1 MLKYSSL
8 SNTPDLV
15 VQGLKNRK
23 DFLRVQGK
31 GKRFKSKHL
40 ILLSHPQTLE
50 YPRVGI
56 TLSRRVGNA
65 VMRNKIRRRLR
76 EIIRLNKNLFSSL
89 YDYVIIVSPK
99 SARSNYKT
107 LETELCHL
115 LKKTDKTFC
124 ESS

>member
-1 MLKYSSL
+1 MLKHSSL
-8 SNTPDLV
+8 SNTPDLA

-50 YPRVGI
+50 HPRVGI

-65 VMRNKIRRRLR
+65 VRRNKIRRRLR
-76 EIIRLNKNLFSSL
+76 EIIRLNENLFSSL

-99 SARSNYKT
+99 NTRADYRT

-115 LKKTDKTFC
+115 LKKSGKIF
-124 ESS
+124 